1 MMIGILNS
9 ILFDLQKHKRNRED
23 VMNSCI
29 NERLSSSLEVYYDEL
44 YNNLNYLVF
53 KDGIR
58 VLKEYNKISGDW

>member
-1 MMIGILNS
+1 MIDRLNS
-9 ILFDLQKHKRNRED
+9 ILSDLQKHKRNRED

-29 NERLSSSLEVYYDEL
+29 NERLSNSLEVYYNEL

-58 VLKEYNKISGDW
+58 VLKEYNKISGG